1 MGDYNK
7 LEAALWFLGTD
18 FSGNLMQCIAER
30 PAVAAQEGLRKKA
43 LAKSAFAINS
53 AVSGVTNGSVY
64 IRMLAYKYLVE
75 LHMRTTKDF
84 CISYKMYRKDNH
96 EPSKKNARKA
106 SKMCRT
112 FMRRLVTNVMSA
124 WDVREELDTLLER
137 CWEIL

>member
-7 LEAALWFLGTD
+7 LEAALWFIGTD

-30 PAVAAQEGLRKKA
+30 PVAAQEGFRKKA

-53 AVSGVTNGSVY
+53 AVSGVANGSVY

-96 EPSKKNARKA
+96 EPSKKNAHIA

-112 FMRRLVTNVMSA
+112 FMRTLVTKKMCA
-124 WDVREELDTLLER
+124 QDIEKQLDKLLQR

>member
-7 LEAALWFLGTD
+7 LEAALWFVGTD
-18 FSGNLMQCIAER
+18 FSGNLMQCVADPSVLSKEGFDER
-30 PAVAAQEGLRKKA
+30 TLINK
-43 LAKSAFAINS
+43 AFALNS
-53 AVSGVTNGSVY
+53 AVSRVASGSVY
-64 IRMLAYKYLVE
+64 IRMLTYKYLVE

-96 EPSKKNARKA
+96 EPSKKNARIA

-124 WDVREELDTLLER
+124 GDIRKELDTLLER

>member
-1 MGDYNK
+1 MKEHNK
-7 LEAALWFLGTD
+7 LEAALWFIGTD
-18 FSGNLMQCIAER
+18 FSGNLMQCIADPSVLSKEGFDER
-30 PAVAAQEGLRKKA
+30 TLINK
-43 LAKSAFAINS
+43 AFALNS
-53 AVSGVTNGSVY
+53 AVSRVANGSVY
-64 IRMLAYKYLVE
+64 VRMLAYKYLVE

-96 EPSKKNARKA
+96 EPSKKNARIA

-124 WDVREELDTLLER
+124 GDIRKELDTLLEK

>member
-7 LEAALWFLGTD
+7 LEAALWFIGTD
-18 FSGNLMQCIAER
+18 FSGNLMRCIAER
-30 PAVAAQEGLRKKA
+30 PTLSQEGFDKKELIRK
-43 LAKSAFAINS
+43 AFAINS
-53 AVSGVTNGSVY
+53 AVSGVANGSVY

-96 EPSKKNARKA
+96 EPSKKNARIA

-112 FMRRLVTNVMSA
+112 FMRTLVTKKMCA
-124 WDVREELDTLLER
+124 QDIEKQLDKLLER

>member
-1 MGDYNK
+1 MKEHNK
-7 LEAALWFLGTD
+7 LEAALWFIGTD
-18 FSGNLMQCIAER
+18 FSGNLMQCITER
-30 PAVAAQEGLRKKA
+30 PAAAQEEFRKKA
-43 LAKSAFAINS
+43 LVRSAFALNS
-53 AVSGVTNGSVY
+53 AVSGVANGSVY
-64 IRMLAYKYLVE
+64 IRMLAYKYLVD

-96 EPSKKNARKA
+96 EPSKKNARIA

-124 WDVREELDTLLER
+124 GDIRKELDTLLEK

>member
-1 MGDYNK
+1 MKEHNK
-7 LEAALWFLGTD
+7 LEAALWFIGTD

-30 PAVAAQEGLRKKA
+30 PAAAQEEFRKKA
-43 LAKSAFAINS
+43 LVKSAFALNS
-53 AVSGVTNGSVY
+53 AVSGVANGSVY
-64 IRMLAYKYLVE
+64 VRMLAYKYLVE

-84 CISYKMYRKDNH
+84 CISYKMYREDNH
-96 EPSKKNARKA
+96 EPSKKNARIA

-124 WDVREELDTLLER
+124 WDIRKELDTLLER